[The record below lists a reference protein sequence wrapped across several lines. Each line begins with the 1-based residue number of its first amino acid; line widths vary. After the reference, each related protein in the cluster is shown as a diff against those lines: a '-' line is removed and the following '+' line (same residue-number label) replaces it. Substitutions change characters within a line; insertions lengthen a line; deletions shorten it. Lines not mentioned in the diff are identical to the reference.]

1 MCATGILIHEINNGP
16 TGYKSPDINKTLHE
30 KKCHALAATTAGSIG
45 PPCPANTDGGCDP
58 GPSGFFFRPLP
69 DPTPVLPFFFF
80 ASEPAAAPFGLG
92 VPTMPPSTAA
102 ALVAAFFF
110 AVAALLLRIWPI
122 GEILSWKGFGESS
135 GRTSSGRIDGET
147 ETGRD
152 AFG

>member
-1 MCATGILIHEINNGP
+1 M
-16 TGYKSPDINKTLHE
+16 
-30 KKCHALAATTAGSIG
+30 
-45 PPCPANTDGGCDP
+45 
-58 GPSGFFFRPLP
+58 
-69 DPTPVLPFFFF
+69 LPFFFF
-80 ASEPAAAPFGLG
+80 ASGPAAAPFSLG